1 MDIETFIFCGN
12 MLIIG
17 AVITLLI
24 TYLFT
29 H

>member
-1 MDIETFIFCGN
+1 MDIETFLFCSN
-12 MLIIG
+12 MLVIG